1 MIDKNIQMN
10 NIKLVAMYTHAEP
23 FDDEHSIIKT
33 FEIYVAY
40 DVATL
45 CTRIII
51 RNADTKREC
60 DIYLDYIQT
69 EEKLLIKAAR
79 KIIDTNLLS

>member
-1 MIDKNIQMN
+1 MIDKNIQMK
-10 NIKLVAMYTHAEP
+10 NIKLVGMYTHAEP
-23 FDDEHSIIKT
+23 FDDEHFIMKT

-40 DVATL
+40 DASIL

-60 DIYLDYIQT
+60 VIYLDYIQQ
-69 EEKLLIKAAR
+69 EENLLIKAAQ
-79 KIIDTNLLS
+79 KIIDTNLLT